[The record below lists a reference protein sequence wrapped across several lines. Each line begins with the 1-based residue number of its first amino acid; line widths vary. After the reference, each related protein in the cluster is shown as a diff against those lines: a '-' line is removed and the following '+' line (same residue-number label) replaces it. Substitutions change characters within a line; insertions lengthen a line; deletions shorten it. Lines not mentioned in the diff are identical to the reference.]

1 MLDLRRTKLASETAM
16 LSSRTRPTSS
26 DVALLR
32 DTEPPRQCRIALDTG
47 SPLRNRGWKP
57 LSLAAAR
64 SIGRRVINPPAMALR
79 RRSEELFASAE
90 REKPHDPD
98 SAALLLFYAVECGL
112 KSVYML
118 QHNLKYTDEARGSAK
133 SARSFSHNIVALIQ
147 ALNISR
153 ASVRPVPAV
162 VTVRLG
168 LNGTPAVLHEAWR
181 YGEKI
186 QDTNAICDW
195 LKSLLEWCKKNR

>member
-1 MLDLRRTKLASETAM
+1 M
-16 LSSRTRPTSS
+16 
-26 DVALLR
+26 
-32 DTEPPRQCRIALDTG
+32 
-47 SPLRNRGWKP
+47 
-57 LSLAAAR
+57 
-64 SIGRRVINPPAMALR
+64 INPPAMALR

-90 REKPHDPD
+90 REKPHDSD

-118 QHNLKYTDEARGSAK
+118 QNNLKYTDEERGSAR

-153 ASVRPVPAV
+153 ASVLSVPTV

-168 LNGTPAVLHEAWR
+168 LNGTPTVLHEAWR

-186 QDTNAICDW
+186 QATEAIYDW
-195 LKSLLEWCKKNR
+195 LKSLLQWCKKNR

>member
-1 MLDLRRTKLASETAM
+1 M
-16 LSSRTRPTSS
+16 
-26 DVALLR
+26 
-32 DTEPPRQCRIALDTG
+32 
-47 SPLRNRGWKP
+47 
-57 LSLAAAR
+57 
-64 SIGRRVINPPAMALR
+64 INPPAMALR

-90 REKPHDPD
+90 REKLHDSD
-98 SAALLLFYAVECGL
+98 SAALLLFYAAECGL

-118 QHNLKYTDEARGSAK
+118 QNNLKYTDEVRGGAR

-153 ASVRPVPAV
+153 SSVQPAPEV

-168 LNGTPAVLHEAWR
+168 LNGTLAVLHEAWR

-186 QDTNAICDW
+186 QGTDAIYDW
-195 LKSLLEWCKKNR
+195 LKSLLEWCRKNR

>member
-1 MLDLRRTKLASETAM
+1 M
-16 LSSRTRPTSS
+16 
-26 DVALLR
+26 
-32 DTEPPRQCRIALDTG
+32 
-47 SPLRNRGWKP
+47 
-57 LSLAAAR
+57 
-64 SIGRRVINPPAMALR
+64 INPPAMALR

-90 REKPHDPD
+90 REKPNDSD

-118 QHNLKYTDEARGSAK
+118 QNNLKYTDEERGSAR

-147 ALNISR
+147 ALNIPR
-153 ASVRPVPAV
+153 ASVVSAPAV
-162 VTVRLG
+162 VTVRLR
-168 LNGTPAVLHEAWR
+168 LNGTPTVLHEAWR

-186 QDTNAICDW
+186 QGTDAIYDW